1 MCMRLMAGH
10 RMSGK
15 QLPAIAA
22 SRSSRMQPMAIPAG
36 TISAGPC
43 IWRRHKQGRAIFSRS
58 DSLDNEGHQTYVELR
73 KLASDIII
81 WRTTLAVSGHLSLA
95 WLTRNR

>member
-1 MCMRLMAGH
+1 
-10 RMSGK
+10 MSETILNLEEMHNETAALLEAARASENEE
-15 QLPAIAA
+15 QLKINAEINPL
-22 SRSSRMQPMAIPAG
+22 
-36 TISAGPC
+36 IS
-43 IWRRHKQGRAIFSRS
+43 ILVS

-73 KLASDIII
+73 KLASAMSI

>member
-1 MCMRLMAGH
+1 MQIRWFLSIQTLSRLLLSQH
-10 RMSGK
+10 SN
-15 QLPAIAA
+15 
-22 SRSSRMQPMAIPAG
+22 
-36 TISAGPC
+36 
-43 IWRRHKQGRAIFSRS
+43 FSIVQS

-73 KLASDIII
+73 KLASAMSI

>member
-1 MCMRLMAGH
+1 MR
-10 RMSGK
+10 RDVT
-15 QLPAIAA
+15 AI
-22 SRSSRMQPMAIPAG
+22 MV
-36 TISAGPC
+36 ISAAATMYVLSLYA
-43 IWRRHKQGRAIFSRS
+43 RYLSKTIFGIS

-73 KLASDIII
+73 KLASAMSI